1 MEYESAEPKVNGA
14 SVCYLMSEL
23 PEVVKQLLQVNQRL
37 GGDVVGP
44 EPPSLSQGESKGTV
58 PGNINV
64 NRTSAHSGT
73 LQKIGDSHGYC
84 IHH

>member
-14 SVCYLMSEL
+14 LVCYLMSEL

-44 EPPSLSQGESKGTV
+44 EPPLCFRESQMELCQGV
-58 PGNINV
+58 
-64 NRTSAHSGT
+64 
-73 LQKIGDSHGYC
+73 LM
-84 IHH
+84 